1 MWGEVQLVTSS
12 SGLTGARF
20 DRYSVD
26 LSSGALL
33 RSGVPIPVQGQPF
46 QVLRLL
52 LEGDGKV
59 VTREALRAALWPEDT
74 FVDFELGVNTAV
86 KKLRQA
92 LEDSAEHPRFIETLP
107 KYGYRFMLPV
117 EWVSGNNSG
126 SALPGVHPITEPA
139 PVVPRP
145 PLVQRRWK
153 LTAAAAVAVLAV
165 VAWLIGLSNEN
176 GYLSRTQLGTLTRR
190 LVLGRSTAPQPNVLE
205 RRLTANP
212 EDTPVTSA
220 VISPDGKYLAYT
232 DTTGFYVRQVDSG
245 ETHPL
250 PLPRGFEPL
259 AGSWFPDSIHM
270 IVPWLEDPT
279 KPPSLWKI
287 SIAGGT
293 PHKLADEGW
302 FPSVSPSGDQVA
314 FVTQSA
320 ATQEIWLT
328 QADGDNRRRLH
339 SADSVQSIGPIV
351 WSPDGKRLAYVR
363 SRGTEYAGQSQPRE
377 SQVETHELAD
387 GRTTTV
393 LSRPGIEAIAWAHDG
408 RLIYSTYEA
417 NRSDSNLWWFRPGI
431 QTPASTTPTRLTNAP
446 GSVSG
451 ISITSDGKQLAVI
464 RDYLQA
470 DIFIADVGP
479 GPVPVGASRRLT
491 LDERDDLPYSWT
503 PDSKAVLFVS
513 NRDGNFH
520 IYKQALDQ
528 TQAEMLVGGKHDL
541 VLPRLSPDGSSILYE
556 DDEHRLMRVALSGGP
571 PQLVLQADSPFN
583 LQCARLPSTLC
594 LYGNS
599 TVFKFDPVRGT
610 TERFPVS
617 VEGSSGWNLSPDGRY
632 LCSGS
637 LPGKSSVLS
646 ILSLADGSKMEVRL
660 PDSVEIGGADW
671 AGDGKSIWVA
681 IRTTEKTW
689 KLVNVDRK
697 GIVRP
702 FLETPKRHGWSR
714 GWKGW
719 GLGWAIPSPDGRHL
733 AYWEMSGR
741 SNAWLLENF

>member
-1 MWGEVQLVTSS
+1 MAA
-12 SGLTGARF
+12 SGSALRVARF
-20 DRYSVD
+20 ERYSVD
-26 LSSGALL
+26 FGSSGLF
-33 RSGVPIPVQGQPF
+33 RSGVRIPIQSQPF

-52 LEGDGKV
+52 LESKGEV
-59 VTREALRAALWPEDT
+59 VTREQLREALWPHDT
-74 FVDFELGVNTAV
+74 FVDFDLGVNTAV
-86 KKLRQA
+86 RKLRQA

-107 KYGYRFMLPV
+107 KLGYRFMIPV
-117 EWVSGNNSG
+117 EWRNGSDGTGTFSVDEPNAPPTSEPVS
-126 SALPGVHPITEPA
+126 PTT
-139 PVVPRP
+139 PRKAH
-145 PLVQRRWK
+145 WK
-153 LTAAAAVAVLAV
+153 VKATTVLAAVVILLLLAVL
-165 VAWLIGLSNEN
+165 VANKD
-176 GYLSRTQLGTLTRR
+176 GYLGRTRLGMWLRSGWFGR
-190 LVLGRSTAPQPNVLE
+190 APIASLVTE

-212 EDTPVTSA
+212 EDAPVTSA